1 MEQLPIIQHVCTRSL
16 TDRTKASDAFNAGSI
31 PVGCIY
37 ITLGI
42 CAVVKRMVIM
52 NQNNQSRLEGVKDK
66 LLKGKDWILD
76 HRKVVMP
83 AILIVCVLITVFV
96 AVNANQ
102 RDKLEKEAEAAALA
116 AAEQQTEEEVQE
128 MPVYD
133 LEENAYPEVNNVV
146 RAYYDAQASGDMGI
160 ISGLNT
166 YLNDIQKIKVEELSK
181 YIESYPQLDV
191 YTKPGLTD
199 NTYVAYVCSEVKFY
213 DLDTTIPGMQTY
225 YIGQDEDGNYYIN
238 NGTYDDTV
246 SNYIKEVT
254 LQDDVVDLNNKVV
267 VAYNDLL
274 AEDENL
280 SEFLAYMKEKINE
293 DVGEILAQAD
303 QPEQTEEETGEQT
316 EQATEET
323 APVTFRARATD
334 VVNIRVS
341 DSEQADKLGKA
352 QVDEEFTVLE
362 QKENGWSKIEYEGKD
377 AYIKSDYLEVIS
389 EEPASDAQET
399 DTDSTDNE
407 DQAQDSSTDTSTD
420 TASTS
425 TASTGKTPGDQ
436 VRVKETVRI
445 RKSASTDS
453 DVLGTAYVG
462 DTFELVMEQA
472 DGWSRV
478 KYKGNNAYIKTE
490 YLE

>member
-1 MEQLPIIQHVCTRSL
+1 
-16 TDRTKASDAFNAGSI
+16 
-31 PVGCIY
+31 
-37 ITLGI
+37 
-42 CAVVKRMVIM
+42 M

-66 LLKGKDWILD
+66 LLTVKDWILD
-76 HRKVVMP
+76 HRKIVMP
-83 AILIVCVLITVFV
+83 AILIVCVFITVFI

-116 AAEQQTEEEVQE
+116 AAEQQPEEEVLE
-128 MPVYD
+128 MPTYD

-146 RAYYDAQASGDMGI
+146 RAYYDAQASGDMET

-191 YTKPGLTD
+191 YTKPGLTE

-225 YIGQDEDGNYYIN
+225 YIGQDENGNYYIN

-274 AEDENL
+274 AEDEEL

-303 QPEQTEEETGEQT
+303 ADQSDQSEEETEQT
-316 EQATEET
+316 TDEPVEES
-323 APVTFRARATD
+323 ASVIIKARATD

-352 QVDEEFTVLE
+352 QVNQEFMVLE
-362 QKENGWSKIEYEGKD
+362 QKENGWSRIEYEGKD
-377 AYIKSDYLEVIS
+377 AYIKSEYLEVIS
-389 EEPASDAQET
+389 EEPAASEDTQENHADGAET
-399 DTDSTDNE
+399 TNDTDHTQDTT
-407 DQAQDSSTDTSTD
+407 ADSSTDTAD
-420 TASTS
+420 AS

-436 VRVKETVRI
+436 VKVKETVRI
-445 RKSASTDS
+445 RKSAGTDS
-453 DVLGTAYVG
+453 DILGTAYVG

-472 DGWSRV
+472 DGWSKI

>member
-1 MEQLPIIQHVCTRSL
+1 
-16 TDRTKASDAFNAGSI
+16 
-31 PVGCIY
+31 
-37 ITLGI
+37 
-42 CAVVKRMVIM
+42 M

-66 LLKGKDWILD
+66 LLTGKDWILD

-83 AILIVCVLITVFV
+83 AILIACVLITVFV

-102 RDKLEKEAEAAALA
+102 RDTLEKEAEAAALA

-146 RAYYDAQASGDMGI
+146 RAYYDAQASGDMDTV
-160 ISGLNT
+160 SSLNT

-181 YIESYPQLDV
+181 YIESYPELNV
-191 YTKPGLTD
+191 YTKPGLTE

-213 DLDTTIPGMQTY
+213 DLEKTIPGMQTY
-225 YIGQDEDGNYYIN
+225 YIGQDENGNYYIN

-246 SNYIKEVT
+246 SSYIKEVT

-274 AEDENL
+274 AEDADL

-303 QPEQTEEETGEQT
+303 QPEQTEEETEQT
-316 EQATEET
+316 ADEDNEET
-323 APVTFRARATD
+323 TPVTVKARATD

-352 QVDEEFTVLE
+352 QVNQEFTVLE
-362 QKENGWSKIEYEGKD
+362 QKENGWSKIQYEGQE

-389 EEPASDAQET
+389 EEPAAGDTTQEDASEDRQEDEAVET
-399 DTDSTDNE
+399 T
-407 DQAQDSSTDTSTD
+407 TDTS
-420 TASTS
+420 SVG
-425 TASTGKTPGDQ
+425 TASTGKAPGDK
-436 VRVKETVRI
+436 VKAKESVRI

-453 DVLGTAYVG
+453 DVLGTAYAG
-462 DTFELVMEQA
+462 DSFELVMEQA
-472 DGWSRV
+472 DGWSKV